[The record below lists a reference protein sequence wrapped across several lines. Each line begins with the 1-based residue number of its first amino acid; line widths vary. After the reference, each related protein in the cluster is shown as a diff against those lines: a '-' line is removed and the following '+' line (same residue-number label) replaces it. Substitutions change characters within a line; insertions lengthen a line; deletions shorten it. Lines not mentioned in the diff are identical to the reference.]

1 MFSTLSSYIYYPAL
15 PLVSKDLGVSISL
28 VNLTV
33 TSYLVVAGIAPS
45 FMGDLADS
53 SGRRPAYMLMFALM
67 LSANIGIAVQKTYAG
82 LLALRMVQSAGSS
95 DLALSLGP
103 VIGGGIAES
112 LGWRWIFWFLVI
124 WQGSHFVTMLLFVPE
139 TQRKIVGNGR
149 RFVDYTYKQTMLELE
164 REDVV
169 SSKESLEFPEFP
181 LERARLRADFF
192 YRLLRS

>member
-1 MFSTLSSYIYYPAL
+1 MASHDIHYDASETKLSREETVDLSSDLESRSIDQPYSIFTKWQKSWICIATSIAAMFSTLSSYIYYPAL

-95 DLALSLGP
+95 GMMHDKYPLPNIVLTDFVSRTLRDC
-103 VIGGGIAES
+103 V
-112 LGWRWIFWFLVI
+112 WR
-124 WQGSHFVTMLLFVPE
+124 
-139 TQRKIVGNGR
+139 R
-149 RFVDYTYKQTMLELE
+149 R
-164 REDVV
+164 
-169 SSKESLEFPEFP
+169 
-181 LERARLRADFF
+181 
-192 YRLLRS
+192 